1 MKTRPTITAAE
12 IADLINAPGVMTEQQ
27 ALAALQIAVAAGGE
41 IYSPSMTI
49 PQMMEMLMNQHRHLV
64 IAEELGGG
72 VVIRHDHPGDAYG
85 HIILYAEGAPPRN
98 CHAAIR
104 VRRAGC
110 ARDSS
115 AAPTSKGNSAHQPR
129 EGFMAP
135 TFRIFVRTAE
145 GAEFQAFTWCRD
157 EASGIARAWREG
169 REFGHNVTAVWAE
182 AV

>member
-1 MKTRPTITAAE
+1 MNNITRQPLRQKVRITKRKDPRHLEMGIIYLTPRDIRGRYLPNETLKMCAHKE
-12 IADLINAPGVMTEQQ
+12 IAMSNQ
-27 ALAALQIAVAAGGE
+27 A
-41 IYSPSMTI
+41 T
-49 PQMMEMLMNQHRHLV
+49 
-64 IAEELGGG
+64 
-72 VVIRHDHPGDAYG
+72 
-85 HIILYAEGAPPRN
+85 
-98 CHAAIR
+98 
-104 VRRAGC
+104 
-110 ARDSS
+110 
-115 AAPTSKGNSAHQPR
+115 GNSAHQPR

>member
-98 CHAAIR
+98 CHVAIR
-104 VRRAGC
+104 VRRAGD
-110 ARDSS
+110 APLS
-115 AAPTSKGNSAHQPR
+115 AD
-129 EGFMAP
+129 
-135 TFRIFVRTAE
+135 
-145 GAEFQAFTWCRD
+145 D
-157 EASGIARAWREG
+157 E
-169 REFGHNVTAVWAE
+169 
-182 AV
+182 